1 MKLRETNVLAALAA
15 AALAACAS
23 RTGQSPASRAGR
35 VELMVASSALS
46 SAAEVVAVSLS
57 MTNLDTGWSTGGAL
71 SRSAGAGPSTW
82 TGVFAPVPEGPYTFH
97 AEASDA
103 HGNLLFRTADP
114 YPLAPVVV
122 TAGQTSTVH
131 LILQQAHPPMPF
143 ANSAPSFTSAA
154 TSESERDGA
163 RVVLLAATAEDPD
176 GEPLAFT
183 WSSAGHG
190 IFERQTDTATST
202 ATSWTP
208 PGAGEFE
215 LTATAA
221 DPRGAS
227 ASVSLRV
234 RIAGA
239 GAAVVAV
246 IDLNHFPVVIGVT
259 NAPASVGAI
268 PVTATAMDVDGDP
281 LTFEDWRSDCG
292 GSFSTSPATVDS
304 QAKTTVSS
312 TAFTPPA
319 GQSRG
324 RCTLTAAVTD
334 GRGGTGSGSIEVE
347 LGGGAPVYGSMSSPA
362 VLAPGESAKLRVAA
376 TDGISPSP
384 WTFAWSD
391 GLAAP
396 KAGSFAVEASEGAS
410 AATYTPASCLDLGLG
425 DHAIAATAM
434 ATNAASHRSASIA
447 FAITV
452 RCAPAATGAVSV
464 KVLALNDFH
473 GQISAGKKVG
483 TSAVGSAP
491 VLAAYLRN
499 AMKGKEEATILVEA
513 GDLVGASPASSALLQ
528 DEPTLS
534 FFNLFAND
542 KCPVLPPPALQVAGK
557 GRFDALFDPGC
568 NLVGVPGNH
577 EFDEGVDE
585 LLRLLG
591 GGNHANGPFLDE
603 DPWRG
608 ARFPLVSSNI
618 RGQDGHLLFRPY
630 AVKYISGVQ
639 VGFIGATF
647 TGTPSIVIPAG
658 VAGLTFEDE
667 AVAINA
673 QVKEL
678 QARGIHAIAVVLHDG
693 AYQSGGYSGPT
704 KPTQA
709 PPAELA
715 AFVAK
720 LDADVDVLI
729 TGHSHNFANEY
740 ALNAGGNRVL
750 VTQAYSSGTAY
761 ADIDLVVDGATQDV
775 TSKVAS
781 VVTTYAN
788 DLSENPTFPHDP
800 AAAALTAAAEAR
812 VAPLAGARVATTNA
826 VISSSL
832 DDAGE
837 SPLGD
842 LLAEAQRQ
850 SVGAELGITNPG
862 GMRASLPVS
871 CSASPCDITW
881 NDCFTAQPFG
891 NQVMKVTLTGQQLA
905 DALEQQFAGW
915 AGQTKTRML
924 QIAGFAYSWSASAPL
939 GAKVVPG
946 SLRKTD
952 GTRIDPAA
960 RYAVAMNSYLQGG
973 GDGFAALKDGAN
985 PIPGPVDN
993 DALVAYLKSL
1003 TGPIAPATDGRVTR
1017 VP

>member
-1 MKLRETNVLAALAA
+1 MKMRETNVLAAVAA
-15 AALAACAS
+15 AALAAACAS
-23 RTGQSPASRAGR
+23 RSGQSPASRAGR
-35 VELMVASSALS
+35 VELSVASSALS
-46 SAAEVVAVSLS
+46 TAAEVNAVALS
-57 MTNLDTGWSTGGAL
+57 MTNLDTGWSTSGAL
-71 SRSAGAGPSTW
+71 SRPVGAGPSTW
-82 TGVFAPVPEGPYTFH
+82 SGVFAPVPAGPYAFH

-103 HGNLLFRTADP
+103 QGNILFQTADP
-114 YPLAPVVV
+114 FPSTPVVV
-122 TAGQTSTVH
+122 TAGKTSTVH
-131 LILQQAHPPMPF
+131 LILQQAHPPTPF
-143 ANSAPSFTSAA
+143 ANSAPSFTSAVA
-154 TSESERDGA
+154 SESESNGA
-163 RVVLLAATAEDPD
+163 RTVLLTATAEDPD

-183 WSSAGHG
+183 WSSAGRG
-190 IFERQTDTATST
+190 AFGRQTDTATST

-208 PGAGEFE
+208 PATGDFE
-215 LTATAA
+215 LTATAT

-234 RIAGA
+234 GITDA

-246 IDLNHFPVVIGVT
+246 LDLNHSPIVISVT
-259 NAPASVGAI
+259 NAPASGGAI
-268 PVTATAMDVDGDP
+268 PVTATAKDVDGDA
-281 LTFEDWRSDCG
+281 LTFGEWRSDCG
-292 GSFSTSPATVDS
+292 GSFTTSPTAVDG
-304 QAKTTVSS
+304 QAKIAVSS
-312 TAFTPPA
+312 TAFTSPA

-324 RCTLTAAVTD
+324 RCTLTAVVSD
-334 GRGGTGSGSIEVE
+334 GRGGTGSGTIGLE
-347 LGGGAPVYGSMSSPA
+347 LGGGALVYGSMSSPS
-362 VLAPGESAKLRVAA
+362 VLAPGESAKLRVFA

-384 WTFAWSD
+384 WTIAWSD

-396 KAGSFAVEASEGAS
+396 KAGRFAVEASEGAC

-425 DHAIAATAM
+425 DHAITATAT
-434 ATNAASHRSASIA
+434 ATNAASTQSASIA
-447 FAITV
+447 FAFTV
-452 RCAPAATGAVSV
+452 RCAPAATGSVSV
-464 KVLALNDFH
+464 KLLAINDFH

-491 VLAAYLRN
+491 VLAAYLRS
-499 AMKGKEEATILVEA
+499 AMKGKEEATVLVEA
-513 GDLVGASPASSALLQ
+513 GDLVGASQASSALLQ

-542 KCPVLPPPALQVAGK
+542 KCPVLPPPALQIAGE

-591 GGNHANGPFLDE
+591 GGNHVNGPFLE

-647 TGTPSIVIPAG
+647 AGTPSIVVPAG
-658 VAGLTFEDE
+658 VAGLTFDDE

-715 AFVAK
+715 ALVAK

-781 VVTTYAN
+781 VVTTYAS
-788 DLSENPTFPHDP
+788 DLSGKPTFPPDP

-850 SVGAELGITNPG
+850 SVGAELGLTNPG
-862 GMRASLPVS
+862 GMRASLPAS
-871 CSASPCDITW
+871 CPASPCAITW

-891 NQVMKVTLTGQQLA
+891 NQVMKVMLTGQQLA
-905 DALEQQFAGW
+905 EALEQQFAGW
-915 AGQTKTRML
+915 AGQTQTRML

-952 GTRIDPAA
+952 GTPIDPATH
-960 RYAVAMNSYLQGG
+960 YAVAMNNYLQGG
-973 GDGFAALKDGAN
+973 GDGFTVFKAGTN

-1003 TGPIAPATDGRVTR
+1003 TGNVTPATDGRVNR

>member
-1 MKLRETNVLAALAA
+1 MKLRETNVLAALAV
-15 AALAACAS
+15 ACAS
-23 RTGQSPASRAGR
+23 RSGQASRAGR
-35 VELMVASSALS
+35 VELSVASSALS

-57 MTNLDTGWSTGGAL
+57 MTNLDTGWSTSGAL
-71 SRSAGAGPSTW
+71 SRSVGAGPSTW
-82 TGVFAPVPEGPYTFH
+82 SGVFAPVPAGPYTFH

-103 HGNLLFRTADP
+103 QGNILFQTVDP
-114 YPLAPVVV
+114 YPSTPVVV
-122 TAGQTSTVH
+122 TAGKTSTVH
-131 LILQQAHPPMPF
+131 LILQQAHPPTPF

-154 TSESERDGA
+154 ASESEPDGA
-163 RVVLLAATAEDPD
+163 RTVLLAATAEDPD

-183 WSSAGHG
+183 WSSAGNG
-190 IFERQTDTATST
+190 IFGRQTDTATST

-208 PGAGEFE
+208 PGAGDFE

-227 ASVSLRV
+227 ASVSLRL
-234 RIAGA
+234 RITDSGP
-239 GAAVVAV
+239 AVVAV
-246 IDLNHFPVVIGVT
+246 IDLNHFPVVISVT
-259 NAPASVGAI
+259 NAPASGGAI
-268 PVTATAMDVDGDP
+268 AVTATAMDVDGDA

-292 GSFSTSPATVDS
+292 GSFSTSPPTVDS
-304 QAKTTVSS
+304 QREITVSS
-312 TAFTPPA
+312 TVFSPPA
-319 GQSRG
+319 GPSRG
-324 RCTLTAAVTD
+324 RCTLTAAVSD
-334 GRGGTGSGSIEVE
+334 GRGGTGSGSIELE
-347 LGGGAPVYGSMSSPA
+347 LGGGASVYGSMSSPA
-362 VLAPGESAKLRVAA
+362 VLAPGESAKLRVVA

-396 KAGSFAVEASEGAS
+396 KAGSFAVEASEGAC

-425 DHAIAATAM
+425 DHAITVTAT
-434 ATNAASHRSASIA
+434 ATNAASNQSASIA
-447 FAITV
+447 FAFRV
-452 RCAPAATGAVSV
+452 RCAPAATGTVSV
-464 KVLALNDFH
+464 KVLAINDFH

-499 AMKGKEEATILVEA
+499 AMKGKEEATVLVEA

-542 KCPVLPPPALQVAGK
+542 KCPVLPPPPALQVAGK
-557 GRFDALFDPGC
+557 GRFDALFDSGC

-591 GGNHANGPFLDE
+591 GGNHVNGPFLE

-618 RGQDGHLLFRPY
+618 RAQGGHLLFRPY

-667 AVAINA
+667 AAAINA

-715 AFVAK
+715 ALVAK

-788 DLSENPTFPHDP
+788 DLSGNPTFPPDP

-812 VAPLAGARVATTNA
+812 VAPLVGARVATTSA

-850 SVGAELGITNPG
+850 SVGAQLGLTNPG
-862 GMRASLPVS
+862 GMRSSLPAS
-871 CSASPCDITW
+871 CSASPCAITW

-891 NQVMKVTLTGQQLA
+891 NQVMKVMLTGQQLA

-915 AGQTKTRML
+915 AGQTQTRML
-924 QIAGFAYSWSASAPL
+924 QIAGFAYSWSASAQL

-946 SLRKTD
+946 SLRKSD
-952 GTRIDPAA
+952 GTPIDPAA
-960 RYAVAMNSYLQGG
+960 RYAVAMNNFLQGG
-973 GDGFAALKDGAN
+973 GDGFTVFKAGAN
-985 PIPGPVDN
+985 PIPGPLDN

-1003 TGPIAPATDGRVTR
+1003 TGPLTPATDGRVTR